1 MLKRLKKPIPPK
13 PGRPIPK
20 IPKMRKRRVKT
31 QAIDPGKGPTTGRL
45 NKSAA
50 EPMDTKTRVPVVLS
64 KMKKRKPSSGLG
76 GGQPPQPKG
85 PPKIPGAKDGGMM
98 KKTKGYKS
106 GGMMKSKG
114 YRNGGAVN
122 KRKATGAAKRGF
134 GKAYM
139 KGKRS

>member
-20 IPKMRKRRVKT
+20 MRKRKVRTK
-31 QAIDPGKGPTTGRL
+31 AIDPAKGPTKGKL
-45 NKSAA
+45 NKGAA
-50 EPMDTKTRVPVVLS
+50 EPMDTKTRVPVALS
-64 KMKKRKPSSGLG
+64 KMKKRNPKKPSSGLG

-114 YRNGGAVN
+114 YRTGGAVN
-122 KRKATGAAKRGF
+122 KRKATGAATKGF

-139 KGKRS
+139 KGKR